1 MLKTYA
7 KNGSSICEIVE
18 REKEMHASVAV
29 APQTADVTA
38 TVSGE
43 CLSETEKALRS
54 E

>member
-1 MLKTYA
+1 MLKTYT

-18 REKEMHASVAV
+18 REKEMHASVA
-29 APQTADVTA
+29 PQTADVTA

-43 CLSETEKALRS
+43 CLSEREKALRS